1 MTLEQG
7 LSHDPVFENWA
18 NLVNNV
24 EGDAAMS
31 LKNFRK
37 DIVINVL
44 NLQGQVAISYK
55 LFRAWVSEYQALPDF
70 DAGTMNAVGIQT
82 ITLQHEGWQ
91 RDTGGGGAGRDLRP
105 AAMASRRQLLRRHSG
120 AGRPAPRLRL
130 PAGGRRV
137 LEIALADAGR
147 GWEHPRCRL
156 ARPAG
161 EPCRTVRRGADA
173 RRGGCT
179 CAWPTGNS

>member
-1 MTLEQG
+1 MAAPMFPVNAHRHDPYRTFKFQILIDGKPVAGLKKMGALKRKTEAIKWRTAGDPSKERILPGGTSYEPITLEQG

-18 NLVNNV
+18 SLVNNI

-55 LFRAWVSEYQALPDF
+55 VFRAWVSEYQALPEM

-82 ITLQHEGWQ
+82 LTLQHEGWQ
-91 RDTGGGGAGRDLRP
+91 RD
-105 AAMASRRQLLRRHSG
+105 AAVS
-120 AGRPAPRLRL
+120 
-130 PAGGRRV
+130 
-137 LEIALADAGR
+137 
-147 GWEHPRCRL
+147 
-156 ARPAG
+156 
-161 EPCRTVRRGADA
+161 EPTE
-173 RRGGCT
+173 
-179 CAWPTGNS
+179 S